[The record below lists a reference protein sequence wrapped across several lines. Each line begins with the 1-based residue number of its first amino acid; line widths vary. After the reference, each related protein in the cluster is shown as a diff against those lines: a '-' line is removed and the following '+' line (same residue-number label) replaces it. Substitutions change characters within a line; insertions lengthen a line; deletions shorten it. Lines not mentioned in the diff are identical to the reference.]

1 MSAPK
6 EPDGDSARRRLEDN
20 LSAYRQSL
28 LAAEQA
34 MQGEYDKGVLT
45 LSAGALGISLVFLK
59 DVVGTRPLVH
69 SWCLLAAWIVWS
81 LSIAF
86 VLSSYFTITK
96 ALRRAVMDTDL
107 KDIYVTLAQ
116 SCWATATKVVNAA
129 GGICFFI
136 GIVLLVTFVS
146 FNLTK

>member
-6 EPDGDSARRRLEDN
+6 APDADSAKNPFEDN
-20 LSAYRQSL
+20 LSKYRQSL
-28 LAAEQA
+28 LAAEQT

-45 LSAGALGISLVFLK
+45 LSAGALGISLLFLK

-69 SWCLLAAWIVWS
+69 SWCLLAAWTVWG

-86 VLSSYFTITK
+86 VLTSYFTSTK

-107 KDIYVTLAQ
+107 KNIYVTLAE
-116 SCWATATKVVNAA
+116 SCWATATKVLNAA